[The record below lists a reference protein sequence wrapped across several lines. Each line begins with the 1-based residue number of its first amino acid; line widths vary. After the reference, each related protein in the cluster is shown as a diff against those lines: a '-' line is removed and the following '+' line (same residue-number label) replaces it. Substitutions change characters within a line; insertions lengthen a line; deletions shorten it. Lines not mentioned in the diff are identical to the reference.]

1 MSNFS
6 QPRAAQLSAAKQ
18 ALLAQRLQG
27 KIPAN
32 RGEQSIPR
40 RSPNNPARLSF
51 AQQRLW
57 FLHQLEPESVAYN
70 LPRAIRLMGDL
81 DIEALAQSFSEIVRR
96 HEVLRTTFRT
106 VRGEPIPAIA
116 PAAPIHLPIT
126 DLQTLAEEA
135 SRRAVQDL
143 TAQEARRPFDL
154 AQGPLLRLQL
164 LKLSTSEH
172 VLLLTLH
179 HIVSD
184 AWSTGVLVREMV
196 ALYDAFTKAEPSPL
210 PELSI
215 QYADFA
221 DWQRQQQ
228 VPRKTQLAYW
238 QQQLAGELTILQLPS
253 DRPRTALQTHQG
265 AKRSCSLSP
274 ALTHALKQLSQF
286 AGTTLFM
293 TLLAAFNVL
302 LHRYTQQIDIV
313 VGTPIANR
321 NRAELEGAIG
331 FFINTLVLR
340 SDLSGDPSFR
350 ALLGRVREV
359 ALGAY
364 AHQDLPFE
372 VLVEAL
378 QPERNLSRNPLFQV
392 MFALHNVP
400 MAPLELADL
409 TLESLKSETG
419 TAQVDLSLDLVETPE
434 GLLAELEYSTDLFE
448 AETIARMLGHFQV
461 LLTGIIANPDQKLSQ
476 LPLLT
481 PEEQHQ
487 ILTQWNSPSLED
499 PCNLCIHELF
509 EAQVARS
516 PQAIAIAFAGQQLT
530 YAELNTRANRLA
542 HYLRSRGVQPDQLV
556 GLCVGRSLE
565 MAVGVLGILKAGGAY
580 VPLDPAY
587 PPERLAFILGDA
599 RIDLLLTQSN
609 LLANLSAHQA
619 EVICL
624 DGELAQ
630 EPDVTEDLLHEY
642 CICPHPPAP
651 SPNLGRRGARFKVPL
666 PGLGEGFRERAIIY
680 AKGLENPPRAAAPDR
695 LAYVIYTSGSTGT
708 PKGVL
713 ITHQALVSHS
723 QTAAD
728 LYQLQESDRVLQFA
742 SLSFDVAAEELFPTW
757 LRGATVLL
765 REEETLG
772 LDRFHTFLTEAQLT
786 VLNLPTAYWHEWV
799 SYLIERQLPLPP
811 ALRLVIVGTEPASP
825 EKLKLWQSFADN
837 SVRWLNAYGPTEATI
852 SATVYEAPSPLTEG
866 QVEKV
871 QSHYT
876 RPLNPPNLGDFRVQ
890 SPPKLGGWGANAGMN
905 GTSQTAFEPLM
916 SVPIGRPLPQVQ
928 VYLLDPALNLTPIG
942 VLGELCIAGRSLA
955 RGYLNHPDL
964 TIEKFI
970 PNPFGTAAG
979 DRLYKTG
986 DFARYLPDGNIELI
1000 GRIDRQV
1007 KIRGF
1012 RIELAE
1018 IEARLA
1024 QCPVVREAV
1033 VVAQELTEGDRTL
1046 VAYIVPENRSLP
1058 SDRADLLLV
1067 QTLRDHLSQILP
1079 SYMIPS
1085 HFVALEVLPLLPNG
1099 KVDRRSLSLPVE
1111 RKSQPTIL
1119 PQTELE
1125 QAIATLWQQ
1134 ALNLDSIGLH
1144 DNFFDMGGH
1153 SLLMVRVQ
1161 SQLIERFGQNLSLLD
1176 LFRYPTIHSLAQ
1188 HLGQTPPEPDS
1199 DREIEVY
1206 QKRESGKAHQRK
1218 RLKKMK
1224 SMGSMTGGQS
1234 A

>member
-1 MSNFS
+1 MSNLP

-27 KIPAN
+27 RIPAAN
-32 RGEQSIPR
+32 CEAQSIPR

-70 LPRAIRLMGDL
+70 LPRAIRLTGDL
-81 DIEALAQSFSEIVRR
+81 NIEALAQSFSEIVRR

-106 VRGEPIPAIA
+106 VQGEPIPAIA

-126 DLQTLAEEA
+126 NLQTLAEEA

-143 TAQEARRPFDL
+143 TAQEAQQPFDL
-154 AQGPLLRLQL
+154 AQGPLFRLNL
-164 LKLSTSEH
+164 LKLSPSEH

-184 AWSTGVLVREMV
+184 AWSTGVLVQEMV

-210 PELSI
+210 PELVI

-228 VPRKTQLAYW
+228 AQRKTQLTYW
-238 QQQLAGELTILQLPS
+238 QQQLAGALPILQLPT
-253 DRPRTALQTHQG
+253 DRPRTALQNHQG
-265 AKRSCSLSP
+265 AKRSCSISP
-274 ALTHALKQLSQF
+274 ALTDALKQLSQST
-286 AGTTLFM
+286 GTTLFM
-293 TLLAAFNVL
+293 TLLAAFKVL
-302 LHRYTQQIDIV
+302 LHRYTQQTDMV

-321 NRAELEGAIG
+321 NRAELEGMIG

-350 ALLGRVREV
+350 ALLGQVREV
-359 ALGAY
+359 ALDAY

-378 QPERNLSRNPLFQV
+378 QPERSLSRNPLFQV

-419 TAQVDLSLDLVETPE
+419 MAQVDLSLDLIETSE
-434 GLLAELEYSTDLFE
+434 GLQAELEYSTDLFE
-448 AETIARMLGHFQV
+448 EETIARMLGHFQV
-461 LLTGIIANPDQKLSQ
+461 LLAGIIANPDQPISQ

-481 PEEQHQ
+481 AVEQHQ
-487 ILTQWNSPSLED
+487 ILTQWNPPSQED
-499 PCNLCIHELF
+499 PCSLCIHELF

-556 GLCVGRSLE
+556 GLCVERSLE

-599 RIDLLLTQSN
+599 QIDLLLTQST
-609 LLANLSAHQA
+609 LLANLPTHQA
-619 EVICL
+619 KVICL
-624 DGELAQ
+624 DTELPHK
-630 EPDVTEDLLHEY
+630 PDAT
-642 CICPHPPAP
+642 
-651 SPNLGRRGARFKVPL
+651 
-666 PGLGEGFRERAIIY
+666 
-680 AKGLENPPRAAAPDR
+680 ENPTRAAAPDR
-695 LAYVIYTSGSTGT
+695 LAYVIYTSGSTGM

-728 LYQLQESDRVLQFA
+728 IYQLQGSDRVLQFA

-757 LRGATVLL
+757 LRGGSVVL
-765 REEETLG
+765 REEETLE
-772 LDRFHTFLTEAQLT
+772 LDRFQAFLTEAQLT

-799 SYLIERQLPLPP
+799 TYLTERQLPLPP

-825 EKLKLWQSFADN
+825 EKLRLWQSFAGN
-837 SVRWLNAYGPTEATI
+837 SIRWLNAYGPTEATI
-852 SATVYEAPSPLTEG
+852 STTVYEAPSLFPKSLT
-866 QVEKV
+866 
-871 QSHYT
+871 SI
-876 RPLNPPNLGDFRVQ
+876 
-890 SPPKLGGWGANAGMN
+890 
-905 GTSQTAFEPLM
+905 
-916 SVPIGRPLPQVQ
+916 PIGRPLPQVQ
-928 VYLLDPALNLTPIG
+928 VYLLDPALNLAPIG
-942 VLGELCIAGRSLA
+942 VPGELCIAGRSLA

-964 TIEKFI
+964 TTEKFI
-970 PNPFGTAAG
+970 PNPFGTAAA

-986 DFARYLPDGNIELI
+986 DFARYLPDGNIELL
-1000 GRIDRQV
+1000 GRMDRQV

-1024 QCPVVREAV
+1024 QSPAVREAV
-1033 VVAQELTEGDRTL
+1033 VVVQDLAEGDRTL
-1046 VAYIVPENRSLP
+1046 VAYIVPESRSLP
-1058 SDRADLLLV
+1058 STRTDPLLV
-1067 QTLRDHLSQILP
+1067 QTLRDYLSKIVP
-1079 SYMIPS
+1079 SYIIPS
-1085 HFVALEVLPLLPNG
+1085 YFVALEALPLLPNG
-1099 KVDRRSLSLPVE
+1099 KVDRRSLLSLPVE
-1111 RKSQPTIL
+1111 HKPQPTIL
-1119 PQTELE
+1119 PQTEIE

-1134 ALNLDSIGLH
+1134 ALQVDNIGLH
-1144 DNFFDMGGH
+1144 DNFFEMGGH

-1161 SQLIERFGQNLSLLD
+1161 SQLLERFHQNLSLLD

-1188 HLGQTPPEPDS
+1188 YLGQTLPEPAP
-1199 DREIEVY
+1199 DREIDAH
-1206 QKRESGKAHQRK
+1206 QKRESGKSHQRK
-1218 RLKKMK
+1218 RLEKMK
-1224 SMGSMTGGQS
+1224 AMGSMTGGQS
-1234 A
+1234 S